1 MIAEARPG
9 TGVALIWQF
18 RMRGL
23 ASFAMHGRFRA
34 LLLALVTA
42 SNLLFAWIAAAVVAL
57 VTLRKGGQEGLWLL
71 LWASLPGLVL
81 AQLTGDSSALAL
93 ILGTALLAQVLRAT
107 VNMALTALLSAAVAA
122 LTGVMLLGFGEPMLD
137 EMSRMFARFSA
148 TLQEQARSD
157 NGGALAL
164 QAPSR
169 MQLAGMMGA
178 VNGVLSFLCLAL
190 ARYWQ
195 AALYNPGGFGEEIR
209 ALRLPPALVWV
220 LGIGALAIAALD
232 LQWRSW
238 GAALLLPLTIAGFA
252 LLHARAR
259 YRGQGSFWL
268 GGIYGAWLVFDAAK
282 LALVGL
288 VLADALLDFRRRWVG
303 AGQAPGTP
311 RGGASG
317 EARRPEGSAEK
328 RPFDSTRGPLDSDS
342 EDGSKDGSK
351 GRSDDRRDGQ

>member
-9 TGVALIWQF
+9 AGVALIWQF

-23 ASFAMHGRFRA
+23 ASFAMNGRFRA

-122 LTGVMLLGFGEPMLD
+122 LTGVLLLGFGEPMLD

-148 TLQEQARSD
+148 TLEEQARSD

-169 MQLAGMMGA
+169 VQLAGMMGA

-259 YRGQGSFWL
+259 YRGQGNFWL
-268 GGIYGAWLVFDAAK
+268 GGIYGAWLAFDAAK

-288 VLADALLDFRRRWVG
+288 VLVDALLDFRRRWVG

-311 RGGASG
+311 SSAAPRS
-317 EARRPEGSAEK
+317 EGSAE
-328 RPFDSTRGPLDSDS
+328 RGPEETSHGPLDSDS
-342 EDGSKDGSK
+342 EDGFKDESK